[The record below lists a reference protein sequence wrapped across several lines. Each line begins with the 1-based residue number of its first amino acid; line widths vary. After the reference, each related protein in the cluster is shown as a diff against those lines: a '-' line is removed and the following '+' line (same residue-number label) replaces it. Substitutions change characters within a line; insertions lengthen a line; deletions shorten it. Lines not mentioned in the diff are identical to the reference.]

1 MTIKSLPGAPENRLH
16 AGVSSQILPR
26 AFDRWNPGLMARIHA
41 PAAANDGSSGD
52 AASNADPDR
61 TISVYDVIGYDF
73 WTGDGVTA
81 KRVAGALRG
90 MGSGPVWVN
99 INSPGGD
106 MFEGLA
112 IYNLLREHDGEVN
125 INVLG
130 LAASAAS
137 IIAMSGDTVQ
147 IARAGF
153 LMVHNCWVVASG
165 NRNDLR
171 EYADTLEPFDRAMAD
186 IYAAHTGGTRE
197 DMAKLMDSE
206 TWIGGSDAV
215 DQGFADALLP
225 SDQVEKG
232 NGKTNAS
239 AVRRIESALRAS
251 GLPKSEA
258 MRLISD
264 FKSSLGDQRGGGAG
278 DPTDTGTRDAAH
290 LLEAVAFATDLTRI
304 L

>member
-1 MTIKSLPGAPENRLH
+1 MTLKSLPGAPENRLH
-16 AGVSSQILPR
+16 AGISSQILPR
-26 AFDRWNPGLMARIHA
+26 AFDRWNPGLQARVTEK
-41 PAAANDGSSGD
+41 AAAGGD
-52 AASNADPDR
+52 NGDPDTTADPDR

-125 INVLG
+125 IRVLG

-137 IIAMSGDTVQ
+137 IIAMAGDNVQ

-153 LMVHNCWVVASG
+153 FMVHNAWVVASG

-186 IYAAHTGGTRE
+186 IYAAHTGESRE
-197 DMAKLMDSE
+197 DMAKLMDAE

-215 DQGFADALLP
+215 DQGFAESLLD

-232 NGKTNAS
+232 SSKASAS

-264 FKSSLGDQRGGGAG
+264 FKSSLGDQRGSGAG
-278 DPTDTGTRDAAH
+278 DPTDPGTRDATH
-290 LLEAVAFATDLTRI
+290 LTDAAASAVDLTRI